1 MSLYNL
7 KLRTFVFFSL
17 IYATTIQPAAAAT
30 STKQFKHWYPQYG
43 WIFETIVKVNCT
55 AEYDKYLTGFKNH
68 SEIDYLGGGGIYTAI
83 TQPLVECILEHT
95 SEYLKVAMTGAQV
108 LLGVMPTIIALLG
121 PSHDEIAMLCIV
133 GRRPLLAAGLALASP
148 SAYFSRAFEY
158 SEPINILSV
167 NTNRYVQSR
176 PKAVYSQLL
185 LSAAEY
191 LITTAACYNVLDNTL
206 QANLR
211 AIFAFSPDADFL
223 PGLWLAI
230 GIALH
235 IAACFVCRLRLRGSR
250 TRESS
255 AAETDKNDLTQQRSN
270 NENGQSWFI
279 KFLKSW
285 AQNLS
290 SLMHWIKGV
299 GPRLMNIITTTELFP
314 CSSEDYVVKIHN
326 LKETKTFLVLSWWQ
340 STITILHILFG
351 TLVFSGM
358 LFVGT
363 KDALM
368 IVGRYI
374 AGVAICRVILM
385 YELAGLRQSCVE
397 IDGEPPQTREM
408 EKKLLKEIDRFMKQE
423 KDLSLLPSCQEETD
437 SRVDE

>member
-1 MSLYNL
+1 MSFYDL
-7 KLRTFVFFSL
+7 KLRTFVLFLL
-17 IYATTIQPAAAAT
+17 IFATTIQLAAAAT

-43 WIFETIVKVNCT
+43 WIFDTIVKVNCT
-55 AEYDKYLTGFKNH
+55 GEYDTYLTGFKNH

-83 TQPLVECILEHT
+83 TQPLVECILRHT

-121 PSHDEIAMLCIV
+121 PSHDEIAMLCNV

-158 SEPINILSV
+158 SDPMDILSV
-167 NTNRYVQSR
+167 DTKRYAQWR

-185 LSAAEY
+185 VSAAEY

-206 QANLR
+206 QANIQ

-235 IAACFVCRLRLRGSR
+235 IAACFICRLRLRGWK
-250 TRESS
+250 TPETF
-255 AAETDKNDLTQQRSN
+255 AAETDKKDLTRQGS
-270 NENGQSWFI
+270 EEEKKQSWFI

-314 CSSEDYVVKIHN
+314 CSSEQYVVKIHTFR
-326 LKETKTFLVLSWWQ
+326 ETKTFLVLSWWQ

-397 IDGEPPQTREM
+397 IDDKTPQKR
-408 EKKLLKEIDRFMKQE
+408 
-423 KDLSLLPSCQEETD
+423 
-437 SRVDE
+437 